1 MDSIWNLL
9 QESKHLTFVA
19 IFEEIFDV
27 VTFLW
32 IIRDEG

>member
-1 MDSIWNLL
+1 MDSIWNLQ

-19 IFEEIFDV
+19 ICEAIFDV